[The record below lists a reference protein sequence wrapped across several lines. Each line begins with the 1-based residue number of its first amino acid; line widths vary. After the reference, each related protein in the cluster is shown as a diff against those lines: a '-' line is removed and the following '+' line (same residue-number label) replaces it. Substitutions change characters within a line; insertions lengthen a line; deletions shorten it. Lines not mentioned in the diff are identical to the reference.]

1 MVSLMMYG
9 TRVSLIVGFSA
20 ALVAMVIGGA
30 VGVLAG
36 YFGGRIDTLLMRLT
50 DYFLAIP
57 DLPLMIVV
65 AAVWGRSLRNI
76 ILIIGVIYWTTTARV
91 VRAQVKSIRER
102 GYIRRTRV
110 VGASNTRLILRHV
123 LPQVAPLLV
132 ATAVIMVAYA
142 IFAETAIAFLGLG
155 DPSVTSWGLLIQNAF
170 ARDAISVGAWWAIV
184 PPGVAVAV
192 VVVSLTMMGTAI
204 EDVLNPRLRV
214 SHLSVRLFRMRAAPP
229 REDERMSAAPVLAVE
244 DLHVWFDLGHD
255 RELHAVQGTSFTLAR
270 GERMGL
276 VGESGCGK
284 TTLSLALMGLLP
296 HNASIAGRV
305 LLDGEDILAR
315 GEASV
320 RPHRWRDIA
329 MVFQGAM
336 NAFNPVQR
344 IGHQIVEAMELHE
357 KAEGR
362 GAPTRA
368 AASCSSSSA
377 SAPSARAASRTSSP
391 AACAS
396 ARPSRW
402 RSPATRACCSPTSRR
417 PRST

>member
-1 MVSLMMYG
+1 MSAPVAAQAEGLVVAPRRGLRHNAVVVALLSAPQALFGGIVLAIIILVAVLAPWIAPYGEHERVGDVFAGPSSSHWLGLDDGGFDMVSLMMYG

-20 ALVAMVIGGA
+20 ALVAMIIGGA

-76 ILIIGVIYWTTTARV
+76 ILIIGAIYWTTTARV

-214 SHLSVRLFRMRAAPP
+214 SHLSVRLFRRRAAPP
-229 REDERMSAAPVLAVE
+229 REDEA
-244 DLHVWFDLGHD
+244 
-255 RELHAVQGTSFTLAR
+255 
-270 GERMGL
+270 
-276 VGESGCGK
+276 
-284 TTLSLALMGLLP
+284 
-296 HNASIAGRV
+296 
-305 LLDGEDILAR
+305 
-315 GEASV
+315 
-320 RPHRWRDIA
+320 
-329 MVFQGAM
+329 
-336 NAFNPVQR
+336 
-344 IGHQIVEAMELHE
+344 
-357 KAEGR
+357 
-362 GAPTRA
+362 
-368 AASCSSSSA
+368 
-377 SAPSARAASRTSSP
+377 
-391 AACAS
+391 
-396 ARPSRW
+396 
-402 RSPATRACCSPTSRR
+402 
-417 PRST
+417 

>member
-1 MVSLMMYG
+1 MSVQADAQAEGLVVAPRRRFRDNAVVVAVLGARQALFGGIVLGIVILIAILAPWIAPYGEHERVGDVFEPPSAAHWLGLDDGGFDMVSLMMYG
-9 TRVSLIVGFSA
+9 ARVSLIVGFSA

-30 VGVLAG
+30 VGVISG
-36 YFGGRIDTLLMRLT
+36 YFGGRTDTLLMRIT

-76 ILIIGVIYWTTTARV
+76 LLIIGVIYWTTTARV
-91 VRAQVKSIRER
+91 VRAQVKSVRER

-184 PPGVAVAV
+184 PPGVAVAI

-214 SHLSVRLFRMRAAPP
+214 SHLSVRLFRMRTPPP
-229 REDERMSAAPVLAVE
+229 REDEA
-244 DLHVWFDLGHD
+244 
-255 RELHAVQGTSFTLAR
+255 
-270 GERMGL
+270 
-276 VGESGCGK
+276 
-284 TTLSLALMGLLP
+284 
-296 HNASIAGRV
+296 
-305 LLDGEDILAR
+305 
-315 GEASV
+315 
-320 RPHRWRDIA
+320 
-329 MVFQGAM
+329 
-336 NAFNPVQR
+336 
-344 IGHQIVEAMELHE
+344 
-357 KAEGR
+357 
-362 GAPTRA
+362 
-368 AASCSSSSA
+368 
-377 SAPSARAASRTSSP
+377 
-391 AACAS
+391 
-396 ARPSRW
+396 
-402 RSPATRACCSPTSRR
+402 
-417 PRST
+417 